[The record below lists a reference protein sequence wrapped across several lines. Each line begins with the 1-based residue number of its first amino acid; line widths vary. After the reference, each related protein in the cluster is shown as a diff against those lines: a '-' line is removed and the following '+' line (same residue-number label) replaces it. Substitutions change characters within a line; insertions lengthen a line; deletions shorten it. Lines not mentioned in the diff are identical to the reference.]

1 MYRISTSLFLGAAL
15 LAAPAAHAASV
26 YSNFPITAKFGVT
39 GAGMPDG
46 RLLIYN
52 GDEVFLQTTPGADS
66 FASIAEGYEGDPSFI
81 SVSPDGSEALMG
93 AGGFGDPY
101 TGFLYRFDVASSPDY
116 TAPALTRNHYSGTYL
131 TANLVLI
138 DAGVFPN
145 SELAIVDLDAKST
158 SPVAVVAKPAAK
170 TLVVDPK
177 PGYSAKV
184 AYDEDDD
191 LVYAMDSNTRELRAF
206 SGAALINA
214 FNTTTPLDWALDGAL
229 IGAPG
234 DYYSGGVAGFT
245 SEGYLIIDG
254 SEGFLMP
261 GGVQLVNPA
270 NGTVVS
276 VTDPAG
282 DAGFASAIVNLA
294 GDEVV
299 VQQSGQVFTLSLDE
313 LEPTPPGPTPGLP
326 LGGGAVVITT
336 IALGVLLA
344 RKR

>member
-1 MYRISTSLFLGAAL
+1 MYRMFSSLFLGTAL
-15 LAAPAAHAASV
+15 MASPAADAVSA

-39 GAGMPDG
+39 GAGLPDG

-52 GDEVFLQTTPGADS
+52 GDEVFLQSAPGADS
-66 FASIAEGYEGDPSFI
+66 FDSIAEGYEGDPAFI
-81 SVSPDGSEALMG
+81 AIAPSGSETLMG

-101 TGFLYRFDVASSPDY
+101 TGFLYRFDVAASPDF

-131 TANLVLI
+131 TESLVLI

-145 SELAIVDLDAKST
+145 SELAIVDLDAKSAA
-158 SPVAVVAKPAAK
+158 PLVVVAKPTAK

-184 AYDEDDD
+184 AYHAGSDT
-191 LVYAMDSNTRELRAF
+191 VYAMDSNTRELRSF
-206 SGAALINA
+206 SGAALISA
-214 FNTTTPLDWALDGAL
+214 FNTTTPLDWTSDGTQ

-254 SEGFLMP
+254 SEGFGLP

-270 NGTVVS
+270 NGTVIAT
-276 VTDPAG
+276 TDPAG
-282 DAGFASAIVNLA
+282 DEGFASAIVNLA

-313 LEPTPPGPTPGLP
+313 LAPTPPGPAPGLP

-336 IALGVLLA
+336 LALGVLMA